1 MLNRS
6 HIRTV
11 KYLQNFMY
19 DKIVSTQS
27 DERLER

>member
-6 HIRTV
+6 HIRIV
-11 KYLQNFMY
+11 KYLQNLMY